1 MNELALNL
9 HLQSFSEHYLIL
21 DRLIMDNKQSEILGS
36 LARLYLFIAAIDH
49 KFQDVEELTIK
60 EKLIEWDIGADQED
74 LDSVISSAIES
85 LKSQEQLTQIIEQS
99 IEIIDKNIDEDNKI
113 ILLKDLIE
121 IAISDGDLDDEE
133 RDLISALAKEWDL
146 PDYDNVDKYIREVI
160 INLAAN
166 LKSPDDF
173 LKEEGLTDE
182 QIEILKIDEKD
193 SSDWSIIHDIIMLL
207 IYTGVESVNNTTNL
221 QWEII
226 ASNIVKFK
234 LNIDKKDYS
243 VSGYNL
249 EELEELVNFVV
260 DTMNGDQSDPRRP
273 TNYFN
278 QSVKNI
284 ADYYKR
290 GELDDTNIHAIVKL
304 MFYVSI
310 ADGFLADS
318 EKEILEH
325 IIKRF
330 IGNVPSL
337 EVIEDLI
344 EAQIMSQEL
353 KRDIVMKEPNILDPG
368 GIKLDPKTGEMDFE
382 LPTFKEMNSEQEFP
396 AEIIAE
402 VLKTDDSY
410 SAKMDNTDEDITEL
424 IDNQAKLKYAYEH
437 SGFVRGKKDKDGNY
451 KWRVMG

>member
-1 MNELALNL
+1 MNNKQRETLESLASL
-9 HLQSFSEHYLIL
+9 YLI
-21 DRLIMDNKQSEILGS
+21 
-36 LARLYLFIAAIDH
+36 IAAIDH

-74 LDSVISSAIES
+74 LDSVISSTIES
-85 LKSQEQLTQIIEQS
+85 LKSQEQLTHIMGQNV
-99 IEIIDKNIDEDNKI
+99 EIIDRNIDEDNKI
-113 ILLKDLIE
+113 IVLKDLIE
-121 IAISDGDLDDEE
+121 IALSDGDLDEEE
-133 RDLISALAKEWDL
+133 RGLISILAKEWDL
-146 PDYDNVDKYIREVI
+146 PDYDNIDKYIRDAI
-160 INLAAN
+160 INLAVN
-166 LKSPDDF
+166 LKSPDDY
-173 LKEEGLTDE
+173 LRESGLSDE
-182 QIEILKIDEKD
+182 AIESCIIDEKD

-207 IYTGVESVNNTTNL
+207 IYTGIESVNNTTNL

-226 ASNIVKFK
+226 ASNIVKFN
-234 LNIDKKDYS
+234 LNIDNKDYS
-243 VSGYNL
+243 VSGYNM

-260 DTMNGDQSDPRRP
+260 DTMNGDQSDLRRP

-290 GELDDTNIHAIVKL
+290 GELDDTNIHAIIKL

-325 IIKRF
+325 IIKLF

-382 LPTFKEMNSEQEFP
+382 LPTFKEINSEQEFP

-402 VLKTDDSY
+402 VLKTDNSY
-410 SAKMDNTDEDITEL
+410 SAKMDDTGEDITEL
-424 IDNQAKLKYAYEH
+424 INNQAKLKYAYEH
-437 SGFVRGKKDKDGNY
+437 SGFVRGKRDANGNFV
-451 KWRVMG
+451 WRVLNKK